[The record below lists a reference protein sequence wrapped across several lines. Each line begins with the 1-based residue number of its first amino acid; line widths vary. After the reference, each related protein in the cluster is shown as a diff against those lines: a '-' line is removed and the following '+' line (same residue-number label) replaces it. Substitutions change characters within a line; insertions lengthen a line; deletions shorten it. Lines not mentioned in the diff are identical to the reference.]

1 MRFVPR
7 VRLCV
12 RTAAVVLCTLLC
24 TLWLPGLAGAQNRG
38 FQLNRFEPTAA
49 GEWSFWVDH
58 PWYSKTRYFAAG
70 LSLNYAHDPFVLGQV
85 RFDGVYTS
93 TQEIISH
100 QLTGHFDM
108 AGSFLDRVLLSLSM
122 PVVFLERGNP
132 SMSGG
137 VAPSDSVTVSDPRI
151 GAMVRLYGQP
161 YASPISVNVGGNLWI
176 PLGSFTD
183 SLPQQST
190 DRQVRGSLKVVLA
203 GLAHHVIWSF
213 AGGVLL
219 RPGAVI
225 GSLLDTTGAQAGSE
239 LQLGGAVGYANW
251 ARRFAITTEMVFAT
265 ALTSQAFQIYSTSL
279 ELLVGGHYN
288 IANLVQVGLAGG
300 FGALR
305 QPGTP
310 DGRFL
315 FRLAYAP
322 IRQPPPDRDRDGVPD
337 KLDACP
343 DVAKGDFPDPARL
356 GCPIPDTDKD
366 GVLDPDDIC
375 PDVPKG
381 KRPDANRPGCPI
393 GDRDKDGVL
402 DPDDACPDAA
412 KGDRPDTQRIG
423 CPATDRDSDGIPD
436 IDDQCPDTPKGDSQ
450 DPMRIGCPAGDKDS
464 DGIIDTED
472 QCPEIPTGPTPD
484 PKRRGCPPS
493 DRDQDWIMDPVDA
506 CPDQAGAPSSD
517 PKANG
522 CPNAF
527 VEVRANRII
536 LKEPLLFATKK
547 DALKP
552 KSFAA
557 LQALADVLKQMRQ
570 IRKVRIELQP
580 GQPAEQVKEKPDP
593 TLRLSRAKVVM
604 DWLIEHTVEVDRL
617 EAQSAGPS
625 IQLAILDPTFVESGA
640 PATAAPAPAPVAPA
654 PVAPAPV
661 APAPAPV
668 AAEPPAAAKPGPEP
682 KAPAADAQADD
693 APVRKKAKGAKGAKD
708 KTKDKPKKRSRRHKK
723 DE

>member
-1 MRFVPR
+1 MRLVPR
-7 VRLCV
+7 VRECV
-12 RTAAVVLCTLLC
+12 RTAAIVLCTLLC
-24 TLWLPGLAGAQNRG
+24 SSAWLPGTARAQNQG

-85 RFDGVYTS
+85 RFDGAYTS
-93 TQEIISH
+93 TQEIIAN
-100 QLTGHFDM
+100 QLTGHFDL

-122 PVVFLERGNP
+122 PVVFLENGNP
-132 SMSGG
+132 SSSGG

-151 GAMVRLYGQP
+151 GAMVRIYGQP
-161 YASPISVNVGGNLWI
+161 YSSPISVNVGGNLWI
-176 PLGSFTD
+176 PLGAFTD
-183 SLPQQST
+183 ALPQQST
-190 DRQVRGSLKVVLA
+190 DRQVRGSLRVVLA
-203 GLAHHVIWSF
+203 GLARSVIWSF
-213 AGGVLL
+213 SGGVLL

-225 GSLLDTTGAQAGSE
+225 GSLLDPTGAQAGSE

-251 ARRFAITTEMVFAT
+251 AKRFAITTEMVFAT
-265 ALTSQAFQIYSTSL
+265 ALTAQAFQLYSTSL
-279 ELLVGGHYN
+279 ELLIGGHYN
-288 IANLVQVGLAGG
+288 IANLVQVGVAGG

-343 DVAKGDFPDPARL
+343 DEPKGESPDPARL

-381 KRPDANRPGCPI
+381 KRPDANRLGCPI

-412 KGDRPDTQRIG
+412 KGDKPDQSRPG

-436 IDDQCPDTPKGDSQ
+436 IDDQCPDTPSGAFA
-450 DPMRIGCPAGDKDS
+450 DPNRLGCPAGDKDS
-464 DGIIDTED
+464 DGVIDNED
-472 QCPEIPTGPTPD
+472 LCPDVPSGPTPD

-493 DRDQDWIMDPVDA
+493 DRDQDWILDPTDA

-522 CPNAF
+522 CPNPY
-527 VEVRANRII
+527 VEVKAGRII
-536 LKEPLLFATKK
+536 LKEQLLFATKK

-557 LQALADVLKQMRQ
+557 LQALADTLQQLRQ
-570 IRKVRIELQP
+570 IRRVRIELQP
-580 GQPAEQVKEKPDP
+580 GQPAEQVKEKADP
-593 TLRLSRAKVVM
+593 ALRLARAKVVM
-604 DWLIEHTVEVDRL
+604 DWLIEHTVAVDRL
-617 EAQSAGPS
+617 EAQAAGPS
-625 IQLAILDPTFVESGA
+625 IQLAILDPTFVDTGAAAPPA
-640 PATAAPAPAPVAPA
+640 PAPAPAPAPVAVP
-654 PVAPAPV
+654 
-661 APAPAPV
+661 APAPAPAP
-668 AAEPPAAAKPGPEP
+668 AAPEAPAAKPESGPA
-682 KAPAADAQADD
+682 APAAADD
-693 APVRKKAKGAKGAKD
+693 APARKKAKGKGKD
-708 KTKDKPKKRSRRHKK
+708 KDKPKKRGKKRKK